1 MNILAWLQKKVKK
14 MKSWDFTNDLGPV
27 LSREDEFILDWMDCE
42 EQWSDLIN
50 MLEKNLNL
58 RSQQSFHL
66 SEKRKII
73 LWGERIYNIFFKWE
87 PNSYLVEL
95 IICFRKLRSMES
107 DFLRQVWHL
116 LHNSC
121 DDDSQFWALCK
132 TPEIGCI
139 TL

>member
-1 MNILAWLQKKVKK
+1 

-58 RSQQSFHL
+58 RSQQSFRL

-73 LWGERIYNIFFKWE
+73 LWDERIYNIFF
-87 PNSYLVEL
+87 
-95 IICFRKLRSMES
+95 
-107 DFLRQVWHL
+107 
-116 LHNSC
+116 
-121 DDDSQFWALCK
+121 
-132 TPEIGCI
+132 
-139 TL
+139 